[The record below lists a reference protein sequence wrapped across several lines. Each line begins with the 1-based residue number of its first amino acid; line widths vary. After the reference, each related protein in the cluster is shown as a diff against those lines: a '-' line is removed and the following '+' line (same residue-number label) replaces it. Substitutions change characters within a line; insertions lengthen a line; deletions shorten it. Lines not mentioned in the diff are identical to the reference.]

1 MNFKGIDICCPLCRG
16 ELDRPSENEW
26 VCRSCSRRF
35 PVLLEIPDLRVF
47 ADPYASFEVERAK
60 VKMLAERFND
70 LDLEGFIDFYYANAS
85 KVPAH
90 HAALYKRSL
99 MAGVA
104 RARAW
109 LGAWEEA
116 GSTDLAMQLEGHAL
130 VEVGCGTAPLLVA
143 AEKYSPRAGVDIALR
158 WLVVAK
164 KRLQE
169 AGLDLPL
176 ICACAEALPFPPK
189 TFNCAV
195 ADSALEH
202 FTDQPK
208 ALDQI
213 LRVLKD
219 NGRLFVATPNRFS
232 LGPDP
237 QTGIWAGSLLPES
250 WTAAMVRRQGGVPPK
265 RHLLSAGGLER
276 RLIGAGFQEIRVY
289 PPAIAAE
296 QRAHFSPALRACIA
310 LYDLARQLPGLRALL
325 RLIGPLLHAVAT
337 RRIPKTQSENLDRM
351 VLKRE

>member
-1 MNFKGIDICCPLCRG
+1 MNFKGIEICCPLCRG
-16 ELDRPSENEW
+16 ELDRPAEIEL
-26 VCRSCSRRF
+26 VCRSCARRF

-47 ADPYASFEVERAK
+47 ADPYASFELERAK

-70 LDLEGFIDFYYANAS
+70 LDLEGFIDFYYANAAN
-85 KVPAH
+85 VPAH
-90 HAALYKRSL
+90 HATLYKRSL
-99 MAGVA
+99 MAGVP

-116 GSTDLAMQLEGHAL
+116 CGTDLALQLEGNAL

-143 AEKYSPRAGVDIALR
+143 AEKYSPRVGVDIALR

-176 ICACAEALPFPPK
+176 ICACAEALPFPPN

-202 FTDQPK
+202 LTDLPC

-213 LRVLKD
+213 LRVLKH
-219 NGRLFVATPNRFS
+219 NGRFFVATPNRFS

-250 WTAAMVRRQGGVPPK
+250 WTAALVRRQGGVPPK

-276 RLIGAGFQEIRVY
+276 RLLRAGFQEIRVY
-289 PPAIAAE
+289 PPAIASE
-296 QRAHFSPALRACIA
+296 QRAHFSSAMRAIIA
-310 LYDLARQLPGLRALL
+310 LYDLARKMPGVRALL
-325 RLIGPLLHAVAT
+325 RLIGPLLHAVAK
-337 RRIPKTQSENLDRM
+337 RRDPEKRAENLARM
-351 VLKRE
+351 A